1 MKNWPESIHVWL
13 SYQKRIF
20 QTSFKY
26 FTWPFASYFKIR
38 QTPGYQTYSD
48 HKLQKGI
55 SLAFF
60 SIWKPDLW
68 RTGSSI
74 HCRCIMGQPT
84 PSTWPP
90 ESHPQ
95 AISQVENFFF
105 FSFLSV
111 TYLKAQGLDF
121 KEMMVLSKWVQ
132 LPLSPSTAAQQR
144 PTSPL
149 PFGSLCTQ
157 ARRTLTLQLH
167 LQRALQRVH
176 LSLTEWHGV
185 DDAFT
190 LQARETKLR
199 ETATMPTLLQSV
211 ARILHVL
218 SSSSFSWPRSSI

>member
-1 MKNWPESIHVWL
+1 MALCKLLQDTANARVPDLFWP
-13 SYQKRIF
+13 
-20 QTSFKY
+20 QTSEGDFLGIFFHLETWSLENWELNSLQVHYGTTNSKY
-26 FTWPFASYFKIR
+26 LASR
-38 QTPGYQTYSD
+38 EP
-48 HKLQKGI
+48 
-55 SLAFF
+55 
-60 SIWKPDLW
+60 P
-68 RTGSSI
+68 TGHLTS
-74 HCRCIMGQPT
+74 G
-84 PSTWPP
+84 
-90 ESHPQ
+90 EL
-95 AISQVENFFF
+95 FF